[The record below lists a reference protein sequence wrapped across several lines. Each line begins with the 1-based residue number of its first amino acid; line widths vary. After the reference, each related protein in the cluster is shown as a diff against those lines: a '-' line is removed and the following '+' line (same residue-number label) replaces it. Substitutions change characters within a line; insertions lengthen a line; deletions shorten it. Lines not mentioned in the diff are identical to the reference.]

1 MRYMRGCANRFVA
14 VTWALVT
21 LVLGTLAE
29 PVMSAEPL
37 GLYAGGAIG
46 RGEVEADLG
55 GPFSEPHT
63 AFKLTAGIRP
73 LPFAGAELEY
83 FDLGHPR
90 RALMVS
96 TIVGEFKITN
106 GDVAMKGGAAYGVLY
121 LPLSPFDI
129 YAKAGVART
138 QSKLNIGVVCSE
150 IAGPGVPPCP
160 VFPQDRT
167 TVGFADGVGAQ
178 FKLASLAIRAEY
190 DRFNAAGGN
199 PSLWSV
205 GVVWTFL

>member
-1 MRYMRGCANRFVA
+1 MRCMRGGANRFVA
-14 VTWALVT
+14 VTWALIT
-21 LVLGTLAE
+21 LVLCALAE

-46 RGEVEADLG
+46 RGEVEADLDG
-55 GPFSEPHT
+55 RPFSEPHT

-73 LPFAGAELEY
+73 VPYAGAELEY

-90 RALMVS
+90 RELTLS
-96 TIVGEFKITN
+96 TIAGRFNITD
-106 GDVAMKGGAAYGVLY
+106 GDVVMKGGAAYGVLY
-121 LPLSPFDI
+121 LPVAPFDI

-150 IAGPGVPPCP
+150 IAGAYCP

-167 TVGFADGVGAQ
+167 TVGFADGLGAQ
-178 FKLASLAIRAEY
+178 FKLASLEFRAEY

-205 GVVWTFL
+205 GIVWTFR